1 MNCNNVITIV
11 KGNDTDFN
19 GVNLITINLITEI
32 LDLSTFKATFKLGK
46 ITRNFDDI
54 SSGAITI
61 NFTAAET
68 LTLPPFSYGTLNLID
83 TAGKLATIENVIPF
97 KVIDVV
103 DNNAIATEPYTLNF
117 DVKQQGETILNVS
130 VESAVTVELG
140 TTTTLPA
147 GSDATVTNSGSF
159 NHLVLNFGI
168 PRGADGSVLSVNGKT
183 GDVVLDYTDVGANPL
198 ITDENMLNADLV
210 DDTTAV
216 HKFAT
221 AEELAQIETN
231 KNDITAL
238 DNKYDS
244 ITGGLS
250 DSIIA
255 LDNKYD
261 SVTGALDDKI
271 DSINGALSDS
281 ITALDSVVSGNFTT
295 LSDSITALDS
305 VVSSNYTTLDGKIDS
320 VNGALSDSI
329 TGLDTKYDSITG
341 ALDTKIDNH
350 IGDTLNPHA
359 VTKAQVGL
367 GNVDNTSDAN
377 KPISTAT
384 QNALDSISGA
394 LSNEADIRQNADNGL
409 QSQIDAIVVSS
420 DVFDVVGTYAELQAY
435 DISTVPVND
444 IIKVLVDSTHDN
456 AATYYRCVENN
467 NVKSWSY
474 IGAEGAYY
482 TKSEADGRFVPLTR
496 TVNNKALSSNITLTA
511 SDIGALPDNTTI
523 GDATLTIQVNSSTV
537 DTFTANATSNKSI
550 NIQCATPS
558 QGTKADTALQ
568 PNDNITELTNNA
580 GYITNSAL
588 SGYATETYVD
598 NGLDAKEDVFSVGDG
613 LEFAQGGQE
622 IQPVVTLPYTFT
634 DSYTGVQ
641 FFNNLTSGETKT
653 AVFKIPSTG
662 GYYYIGNDARR
673 GIRISWGGDDIWLCD
688 ARSGEEN
695 NWEHFTASTDN
706 YLKIISYN
714 GGATDVFYSH
724 DNSTWTLLMDKDRP
738 NQLMGFGGE
747 VGIYVEGDLITV
759 DYFKLYY
766 GTGTETTLNVD
777 NTIARVTDIP
787 TNNNQLTNG
796 AGYITSSALAN
807 YMTTD
812 TAQDVS
818 GRKTFLGEKAI
829 YFKQSATTDKLG
841 FTLYNPSDSELAA
854 LEWRPST
861 VNGNALLALN
871 CPQAGSNYVGFRYWA
886 NINIVAPRPAT
897 NGTYFIPV
905 NITNGNTTVTA
916 SSAGTVDISS
926 LMPSLSG
933 YQTTANL
940 VTSVS
945 SSSTDSQYPSAKLFY
960 DTCGDIETL
969 INAL

>member
-1 MNCNNVITIV
+1 MNCNNAITIV

-117 DVKQQGETILNVS
+117 DVKQGGETILNVS
-130 VESAVTVELG
+130 VESAVTVEVG
-140 TTTTLPA
+140 QTTTLPA

-159 NHLVLNFGI
+159 NHLVLDFGI
-168 PRGADGSVLSVNGKT
+168 PRGYDGSVLSVNGKT
-183 GDVVLDYTDVGANPL
+183 GDVVLTPSDIDAQAE
-198 ITDENMLNADLV
+198 ITEENKLNSDLV

-221 AEELAQIETN
+221 AEELTQIETN

-244 ITGGLS
+244 ITG
-250 DSIIA
+250 
-255 LDNKYD
+255 
-261 SVTGALDDKI
+261 VLDDKI

-281 ITALDSVVSGNFTT
+281 INALDSVVS
-295 LSDSITALDS
+295 A
-305 VVSSNYTTLDGKIDS
+305 NYNTLDGKIDS

-341 ALDTKIDNH
+341 AL
-350 IGDTLNPHA
+350 
-359 VTKAQVGL
+359 
-367 GNVDNTSDAN
+367 S
-377 KPISTAT
+377 
-384 QNALDSISGA
+384 DSISAIDSTIGGYGDIVTHNVSEFATAAQGA
-394 LSNEADIRQNADNGL
+394 LADSAIQPNDNVSELANDAQYITIQPVNTETTNRENADLAL
-409 QSQIDAIVVSS
+409 QQQIDAIVASS
-420 DVFDVVGTYAELQAY
+420 DVFDVVGTYADLQNY

-444 IIKVLVDSTHDN
+444 IIKVLVDSTHND

-467 NVKSWSY
+467 NVKFWSY
-474 IGAEGAYY
+474 IGSEGAYY
-482 TKSEADGRFVPLTR
+482 TKGEADSTFVPQTR
-496 TVNNKALSSNITLTA
+496 TVNSKALSSNITLTA
-511 SDIGALPDNTTI
+511 SDVGALPSSTTI
-523 GDATLTIQVNSSTV
+523 GAGVLTIQKNSTDVGS
-537 DTFTANATSNKSI
+537 FGANDTSNKTINLSI
-550 NIQCATPS
+550 PTKLSDITVSAGANIQINGDTISATDTTYTA
-558 QGTKADTALQ
+558 GTGIDITNGVISNTLTSAEWG
-568 PNDNITELTNNA
+568 NITGILSSQTDLQNA
-580 GYITNSAL
+580 
-588 SGYATETYVD
+588 
-598 NGLDAKEDVFSVGDG
+598 LDAKQDELTVGSG
-613 LEFAQGGQE
+613 ISIVEAAS
-622 IQPVVTLPYTFT
+622 TLPLEQTLPLSIVNNIVLIYSNLDTSKTLTVVIEVPYGANMAICGRIDNRYCIGVRNNSSGLLFYDTREIGTAEYNQTTISTSGSNAYYVKFVIYSDYTSDVYYSLDGT
-634 DSYTGVQ
+634 SYTQVLYSSRSDQKFENYG
-641 FFNNLTSGETKT
+641 NLYLYEGGSATYTSIL
-653 AVFKIPSTG
+653 A
-662 GYYYIGNDARR
+662 A
-673 GIRISWGGDDIWLCD
+673 
-688 ARSGEEN
+688 
-695 NWEHFTASTDN
+695 
-706 YLKIISYN
+706 
-714 GGATDVFYSH
+714 
-724 DNSTWTLLMDKDRP
+724 
-738 NQLMGFGGE
+738 
-747 VGIYVEGDLITV
+747 
-759 DYFKLYY
+759 Y
-766 GTGTETTLNVD
+766 GTDIATTPTISCD
-777 NTIARVTDIP
+777 NTIARVSDLP
-787 TNNNQLTNG
+787 T
-796 AGYITSSALAN
+796 N

-841 FTLYNPSDSELAA
+841 FTLYNPSNSELAA

-905 NITNGNTTVTA
+905 NITNGNVTVTA
-916 SSAGTVDISS
+916 SSTGTVDISS